1 MDTADRQCLDNPSPR
16 RFSMR
21 VCICLLA
28 AVLAVQLAISV
39 SLIVTDP
46 TVSSDAITYL
56 SMAQRWSLGP
66 HELIRESSQHPGYPI
81 TVATLHDNIWPGPGF
96 TDQEKWE
103 LVGRVVSTVCGLLIT
118 VGLVIFLHMTFAS
131 RSLPWLTVGFLIL
144 GRKFAS
150 LNAMHLTDFLALS
163 LQIWGLVSAVAA
175 VGLMKRGSRWAIL
188 LATATGAAGGL
199 GYIVRPEAAA
209 VGLVGG
215 AIWIGTA
222 LWRRKGIGM
231 AAVMTTAGIAAA
243 IACALPYMLAI
254 GVISRKQHVA
264 LFTPG
269 SNVVQQPPA
278 TTAPNNGSTTP
289 TTREAPA
296 EAAPTMWVRTRQTV
310 KITLIKFAAGI
321 HPVLAAAMALWVTLW
336 LVSRFKPFRGLQS
349 RIDCPNRMGAGII
362 LVTAA
367 IILTPVI
374 LRYLTTNAISYRY
387 MLLLVCVSAGLAGA
401 GLAAIGRLL
410 KAAAARLGLSE
421 SAQVVTVSVAA
432 VLVGAAMAAHT
443 LRPLHSHVRHVLQAA
458 DYIKARIGP
467 DQEILSNAPHLLY
480 RCGYHQVGDSDR
492 IRLPVTLPDDLRM
505 FEHTY
510 VREKL
515 DKALSRTDRPVTFVA
530 INAEPQIAQESK
542 TLKYIE
548 EKGFKPVKG
557 FKAFDDTS
565 WTGRLYR
572 SAVTAVFES
581 RAQAAQQV
589 MLVYR
594 RDPPTAATTAPAT
607 SLPTT
612 RP

>member
-1 MDTADRQCLDNPSPR
+1 M
-16 RFSMR
+16 
-21 VCICLLA
+21 
-28 AVLAVQLAISV
+28 AVMLAVQLAIST

-46 TVSSDAITYL
+46 TISSDAITYI
-56 SMAQRWSLGP
+56 SMAQRWSLDP

-81 TVATLHDNIWPGPGF
+81 TVATMHDKIWPGPGF

-103 LVGRVVSTVCGLLIT
+103 LVGRGVSTVCGLLIT

-175 VGLMKRGSRWAIL
+175 VRLMKRGSRWAIL
-188 LATATGAAGGL
+188 LAAATGAIGGL

-209 VGLVGG
+209 VGLIGG
-215 AIWIGTA
+215 ALWIGTA
-222 LWRRKGIGM
+222 LWRRKRIGM
-231 AAVMTTAGIAAA
+231 AAIMTTAGIAAA
-243 IACALPYMLAI
+243 ILCALPYMFAI
-254 GVISRKQHVA
+254 GRISRKQHVV

-269 SNVVQQPPA
+269 SDVIHRLPTA
-278 TTAPNNGSTTP
+278 TTPSATSTT
-289 TTREAPA
+289 TSDKTIWANTHR
-296 EAAPTMWVRTRQTV
+296 TVRV
-310 KITLIKFAAGI
+310 ILVKFAAAI
-321 HPVLAAAMALWVTLW
+321 HPVLAAAMALWVVLW
-336 LVSRFKPFRGLQS
+336 LVSRLKPFRGLRS
-349 RIDCPNRMGAGII
+349 RIDCPNRTGAGIM

-374 LRYLTTNAISYRY
+374 LRYLTTEAISYRY
-387 MLLLVCVSAGLAGA
+387 LLLLVCVSAGLAGA
-401 GLAAIGRLL
+401 GLAVIGRLL
-410 KAAAARLGLSE
+410 KSAAARLGLSE
-421 SAQVVTVSVAA
+421 SAQVAGVSVAA

-443 LRPLHSHVRHVLQAA
+443 LRPLHSHVRHILKAA
-458 DYIKARIGP
+458 DYVGAHIKP

-480 RCGYHQVGDSDR
+480 RCGYYQVGDSDR
-492 IRLPVTLPDDLRM
+492 IRLPVALPDDLIM
-505 FEHTY
+505 FEHEY
-510 VREKL
+510 VRETL
-515 DKALSRTDRPVTFVA
+515 DEALSRTDRPVTFVA
-530 INAEPQIAQESK
+530 INAEPEVAKQSE

-572 SAVTAVFES
+572 SVVTAVFES
-581 RAQAAQQV
+581 RKQAAQQV
-589 MLVYR
+589 LLVYR
-594 RDPPTAATTAPAT
+594 RDPQTAATTAPAA
-607 SLPTT
+607 